1 MTFQQWKMD
10 LLYCRYSWTGD
21 RQRDIQSFSHKEG
34 RGTGSAIQYNN
45 KWIKLEDRQEL
56 VIGYQETGK
65 GEFII

>member
-1 MTFQQWKMD
+1 MEDGFIVLQIQLD
-10 LLYCRYSWTGD
+10 G
-21 RQRDIQSFSHKEG
+21 RQTDIQSFSHKEG

>member
-1 MTFQQWKMD
+1 MEDGFIVLQIQLDGRQT
-10 LLYCRYSWTGD
+10 D
-21 RQRDIQSFSHKEG
+21 RQKDIQSFSHKEG